1 MEVGHHPVTAH
12 PPTRMDASRSP
23 ATDWAPDPVAPGLG
37 DVAELLTR
45 RIRAL
50 DLSCGDGHDALFLA
64 ARGIDVTA
72 LDSSAARVERLQREA
87 QARGIRIDARVQSLA
102 QLQLSGRYDLV
113 LARACLHPLPH
124 AQRARL
130 VATMQAHTRHR
141 GFNVVEVATAAHAGG
156 DGVPDGEI
164 FAAYAGWR
172 ILVRQ
177 SFSEESRSPANA
189 GAWIGVNRLV
199 AQKA

>member
-1 MEVGHHPVTAH
+1 
-12 PPTRMDASRSP
+12 MDASLYP
-23 ATDWAPDPVAPGLG
+23 APDWAPDPLAPGLG
-37 DVAELLTR
+37 DLAELLTR

-50 DLSCGDGHDALFLA
+50 DLSCGDGHDALYLA

-72 LDSSAARVERLQREA
+72 LDSSAGRVQRLQQEALKRGVRIRTRVE
-87 QARGIRIDARVQSLA
+87 GLA

-113 LARACLHPLPH
+113 IARACLHPLPH

-141 GFNVVEVATAAHAGG
+141 GFNVVEVATAAHAGA

-177 SFSEESRSPANA
+177 SFSEESRSPAAA
-189 GAWIGVNRLV
+189 GSWVGVNRLV
-199 AQKA
+199 AQKG